1 MRHKIK
7 EGDYAV
13 FGAAI
18 VGEGIIFTF
27 EAEKEDDCRI
37 LFYGRDQKVKDAVAV
52 PQEFVKGGVR
62 SVLVEGKTAGR
73 LRYNYEIN
81 GEVFTDPYASRIIG
95 RERWNDRKKRREIP
109 GSAAELPRQDLTGE
123 TMRRRKV
130 PVTGW

>member
-13 FGAAI
+13 FGAAV

-27 EAEKEDDCRI
+27 EAEKEDNCRI

-73 LRYNYEIN
+73 LRYNYEI
-81 GEVFTDPYASRIIG
+81 
-95 RERWNDRKKRREIP
+95 KR
-109 GSAAELPRQDLTGE
+109 
-123 TMRRRKV
+123 
-130 PVTGW
+130 